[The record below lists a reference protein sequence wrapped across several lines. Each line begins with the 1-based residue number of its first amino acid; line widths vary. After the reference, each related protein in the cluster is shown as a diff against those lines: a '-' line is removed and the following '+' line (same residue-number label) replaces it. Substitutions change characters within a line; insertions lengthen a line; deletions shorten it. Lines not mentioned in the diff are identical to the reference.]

1 MERNRRT
8 SLDSSSIYGRFRDYS
23 NDVVRSRPH
32 ARVSIGG
39 YYEMPSLPK
48 KKPILTR
55 QATNIPK
62 PISSL
67 NMEFLN
73 PKPPP
78 KIVNSINHSTNFHK
92 STSVAFGEINPGNIK
107 TSKKN
112 IFSKFKTGNRLMPN
126 LISGLAITLFI
137 LGITISAGT
146 LRSNKEVAAQVKG
159 LSANNENGT
168 ENSTPSEDSP
178 TGDIKAY
185 SVAPDLP
192 KIVTIKKADVNA
204 RVSRVGVNTNN
215 EMTTPRNVFNVG
227 WYDASSK
234 PGENGTIV
242 LNGHVSGPTKKG
254 VFYGLGKLIAGDKI
268 SIERGDSKLFNYTVV
283 KIEKQKYTDVDMSKM
298 LISSIP
304 GKPGLNLIT
313 CSGKFNSKTNS
324 FDDRTVVYAVQ
335 D

>member
-1 MERNRRT
+1 M
-8 SLDSSSIYGRFRDYS
+8 
-23 NDVVRSRPH
+23 
-32 ARVSIGG
+32 
-39 YYEMPSLPK
+39 
-48 KKPILTR
+48 
-55 QATNIPK
+55 
-62 PISSL
+62 
-67 NMEFLN
+67 
-73 PKPPP
+73 
-78 KIVNSINHSTNFHK
+78 
-92 STSVAFGEINPGNIK
+92 
-107 TSKKN
+107 
-112 IFSKFKTGNRLMPN
+112 
-126 LISGLAITLFI
+126 
-137 LGITISAGT
+137 
-146 LRSNKEVAAQVKG
+146 
-159 LSANNENGT
+159 
-168 ENSTPSEDSP
+168 
-178 TGDIKAY
+178 
-185 SVAPDLP
+185 P